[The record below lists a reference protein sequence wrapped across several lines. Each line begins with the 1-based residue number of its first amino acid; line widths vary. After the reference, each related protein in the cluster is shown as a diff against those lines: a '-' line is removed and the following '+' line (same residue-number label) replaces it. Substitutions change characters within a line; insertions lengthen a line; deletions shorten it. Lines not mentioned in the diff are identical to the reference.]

1 MTESDAPTPVGASGS
16 DGSRLRPDVTSSRPS
31 APPAYAPAA
40 FDGRV
45 RHHFERGRERPRGVV
60 WFGLQSFWGHLRH
73 FVASAIATEDV
84 DSRDWMTADLPDELV
99 RRVARRLGSRTRAS
113 TVTESLGR
121 DIWIDYVADTGDDVS
136 VSRAVAT
143 LIFAQYELPDPSN
156 PGTRLRAPRGD
167 LLLFGGDTAYPVAT
181 AEEIRGRIVEPF
193 NSVLDGRVDNG
204 SRVVLGIPGNH
215 DWYDGLDG
223 FGRLFRRHL
232 DDNPYGTLRPS
243 ADTRHPTVLARTA
256 AWTRE
261 FVRGGKVKKP
271 RTLELIGY
279 GAVQGASYFAL
290 PLAPGVCMLAVD
302 RQLKEIDVRQQRF
315 FESFLNQRLSVTP
328 WLVLPDPVHA
338 FGEPSETGVGMV
350 DALGLTLSARA
361 HFVLSGDIHHYR
373 REQDGKTL
381 HVTAGGG
388 GAFLHPAAIRP
399 RGKLKAQVEFPSVAQ
414 SRRLLRRVPAKV
426 ALGRSGF
433 LPHLAFLALFAPT
446 LWFERTSFEQIETV
460 LVPATIVT
468 LTLTLLYALIGGVRR
483 GHRVTIAFA
492 FVAALLTAALP
503 AIAMAAMEWMW
514 HSVDIQLPPRLVQLL
529 LWGTAAFIGAYI
541 FGSYLAL
548 LTRLGFENTQAFTAL
563 DHPGFKHFVRLR
575 VRADGS
581 RVDAWCLGLVDP
593 LSDEKPV
600 LVDSFTWFPRL

>member
-1 MTESDAPTPVGASGS
+1 
-16 DGSRLRPDVTSSRPS
+16 
-31 APPAYAPAA
+31 
-40 FDGRV
+40 
-45 RHHFERGRERPRGVV
+45 
-60 WFGLQSFWGHLRH
+60 
-73 FVASAIATEDV
+73 
-84 DSRDWMTADLPDELV
+84 MTADLPDELV